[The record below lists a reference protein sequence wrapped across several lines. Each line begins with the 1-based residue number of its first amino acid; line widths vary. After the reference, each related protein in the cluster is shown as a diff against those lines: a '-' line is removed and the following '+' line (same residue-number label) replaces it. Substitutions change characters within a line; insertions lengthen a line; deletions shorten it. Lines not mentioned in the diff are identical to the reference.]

1 MKKLVYAYSNGK
13 EFEHTKFI
21 SDKTM
26 LREAEGSER
35 VSIYECNELD
45 LEQRFDGF
53 SAGKYITTKL
63 LK

>member
-26 LREAEGSER
+26 LREAEGS
-35 VSIYECNELD
+35 
-45 LEQRFDGF
+45 
-53 SAGKYITTKL
+53 
-63 LK
+63 